1 MRKLPP
7 VEEAKALMTEAR
19 DWSVWHWLMEKRR
32 VRAAADRATDALEE
46 MERKIKAEWSEDLR
60 KAATNGRLRDVDPE
74 LKLALEDL
82 KRAEKAAEAS
92 RLDAAARF
100 DEAEQRLSATLA
112 REGRE
117 RRSLPG
123 NCAKKRSGKR
133 QHSGEKNNRLSAY
146 SGFARGAS
154 DRSSA
159 SCSSHGPP
167 RRQPSS
173 PVVHRRHTK
182 QRLN

>member
-46 MERKIKAEWSEDLR
+46 MERKIKAEWNEDLR

-92 RLDAAARF
+92 RLDAAATF

-112 REGRE
+112 REG
-117 RRSLPG
+117 
-123 NCAKKRSGKR
+123 SGKAIASWELR
-133 QHSGEKNNRLSAY
+133 EKAIWKAEALGRKKQ
-146 SGFARGAS
+146 
-154 DRSSA
+154 SS
-159 SCSSHGPP
+159 
-167 RRQPSS
+167 
-173 PVVHRRHTK
+173 
-182 QRLN
+182 